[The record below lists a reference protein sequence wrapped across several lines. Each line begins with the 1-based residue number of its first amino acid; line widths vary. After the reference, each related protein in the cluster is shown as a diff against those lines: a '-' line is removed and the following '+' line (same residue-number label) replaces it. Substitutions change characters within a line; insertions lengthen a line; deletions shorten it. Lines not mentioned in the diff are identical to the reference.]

1 MKLWPRG
8 MAGQLALLIL
18 LGLLVAHV
26 VAIVLLYQNA
36 QVLNPVARD
45 RAISRLA
52 TTWRVLEWAPAEDT
66 AEVLEALGNDSGDFW
81 VDREPAVVHA
91 EPTPEER
98 RMLVDLASKL
108 PDLPP
113 EHVRVRLEIPPGGP
127 LGAFNVELGWSVLEL
142 ETALRLSDGRWLH
155 SRQRPLAGY
164 QWWRLL
170 RFSLP
175 TSTLPVLVIV
185 LVFVWRTLRPIKA
198 LADAAELVSRGERIA
213 PLPLVGPRETREV
226 SAAFNLMQDK
236 LSRFVS
242 DRTQLLAA
250 ISHDIRTPI
259 TSLRLRAELLE
270 PSDERQ
276 AMLRTLERM
285 KEMVEQTLAFAHD
298 DAATETTSATGLREL
313 VRDVLQELP
322 PESASRAS
330 LDAGPEVI
338 YRARPM
344 SLRRAVANLV
354 DNALRHGG
362 SARVSVQAETD
373 GARITVEDE
382 GPGLDPAQLER
393 VFEPFVQADSARH
406 RDGSSTGGVGLGLSI
421 ARSCVRAHG
430 GDVVLGNRAEGGLRA
445 TIHLP

>member
-8 MAGQLALLIL
+8 MAGQLTLLIL
-18 LGLLVAHV
+18 LGLLLAHV
-26 VAIVLLYQNA
+26 VALVLLHQNA
-36 QVLNPVARD
+36 QVLNPVARE

-52 TTWRVLEWAPAEDT
+52 TTWRMLEWARPEDAEQ
-66 AEVLEALGNDSGDFW
+66 VLQALGNDSGDFW
-81 VDREPAVVHA
+81 VGREPAVLPG
-91 EPTPEER
+91 EPTAEER
-98 RMLVDLASKL
+98 RMLDALATKL
-108 PDLPP
+108 PNLPP
-113 EHVRVRLEIPPGGP
+113 AHARVRLEIPRGGP
-127 LGAFNVELGWSVLEL
+127 LGVFNAELGWSVFEL

-198 LADAAELVSRGERIA
+198 LAAAAECVSRGERIA

-236 LSRFVS
+236 LRRFVD

-259 TSLRLRAELLE
+259 TSLRLRTALLE
-270 PSDERQ
+270 PSEQRD
-276 AMLRTLERM
+276 AMERTLTGM
-285 KEMVEQTLAFAHD
+285 GEMVAQTLEFAHD
-298 DAATETTSATGLREL
+298 AAAIEATCATGLREL
-313 VRDVLQELP
+313 VQEVLQELP
-322 PESASRAS
+322 PDGALRAS
-330 LDAGPEVI
+330 LAAGPEVV

-362 SARVSVQAETD
+362 GARVSVLAESG
-373 GARITVEDE
+373 GACIVVEDE
-382 GPGLDPAQLER
+382 GPGLEPAMLEC
-393 VFEPFVQADSARH
+393 VFEPFFQGDPARH
-406 RDGSSTGGVGLGLSI
+406 RDGARAGGVGLGLSI
-421 ARSCVRAHG
+421 ARSCARAHG
-430 GDVVLGNRAEGGLRA
+430 GDVHLANRAEGGLRA
-445 TIHLP
+445 SIHLP